1 MFRLRLKQHIGVL
14 DLSYRKALR
23 GKHVIQHSATKTLA
37 SFVVQIATK
46 GLYLLEIIRLLIRKL
61 KSVSEH
67 RLCYLLAL
75 RNLDIVHENT

>member
-1 MFRLRLKQHIGVL
+1 ML
-14 DLSYRKALR
+14 DINYRMALQR
-23 GKHVIQHSATKTLA
+23 KRVIQHSVTKILV
-37 SFVVQIATK
+37 SFVALIANE
-46 GLYLLEIIRLLIRKL
+46 GLYLVEIVRLLIRKV

>member
-1 MFRLRLKQHIGVL
+1 MRLKKHIIVL
-14 DLSYRKALR
+14 DINYRMALQ
-23 GKHVIQHSATKTLA
+23 GKHVIQHSATKTLV
-37 SFVVQIATK
+37 SFVALIAIE
-46 GLYLLEIIRLLIRKL
+46 GLYLVEIVRLLIRKV